1 MERPEPVGQLKML
14 MGDDPL
20 PHEGANDGK
29 LVFEMVIVWQVKTQR
44 SRPRQHGAFDDVQ
57 SKPRAAAINQH
68 VFARSTANDAVDLS
82 EFEGALFPASA
93 E

>member
-1 MERPEPVGQLKML
+1 VERLEPAGELKMVV
-14 MGDDPL
+14 GDGPL

-29 LVFEMVIVWQVKTQR
+29 LVFETVIVWQVEAQR

-68 VFARSTANDAVDLS
+68 VFARSTTNDAVDLS